1 MSEQLGVCD
10 IMRLLP
16 HRYPFLLLDRVTAID
31 REERQWAEG
40 IKNVTINEQFFQGH
54 FPGHPVMPGVLI
66 VEGMAQLSGALALTT
81 VEDPNSKVIYFMSI
95 EQAKFRRPVVPG
107 DTLRYRVDLIRQR
120 RSIWIMAAK
129 ARVDDTVV
137 TEARFTAMVVDK

>member
-1 MSEQLGVCD
+1 MNICE

-16 HRYPFLLLDRVTAID
+16 HRYPFLLLDRITALD
-31 REERQWAEG
+31 EESRWAEG
-40 IKNVTINEQFFQGH
+40 LKNVTMNEEFFQGH

-81 VEDPNSKVIYFMSI
+81 VEDPAAKVIYFMSI

-107 DTLRYRVDLIRQR
+107 DTLHYRVDLIRQR
-120 RSIWIMAAK
+120 RAVWVMAAK
-129 ARVDDTVV
+129 ATVDGTVT

>member
-1 MSEQLGVCD
+1 MNICE

-16 HRYPFLLLDRVTAID
+16 HRYPFLLLDRITALD
-31 REERQWAEG
+31 EESRWAEG
-40 IKNVTINEQFFQGH
+40 LKNVTMNEEFFQGH

-81 VEDPNSKVIYFMSI
+81 VEDPSLKVIYFMSI

-107 DTLRYRVDLIRQR
+107 DTLHYRVDLIRQR
-120 RSIWIMAAK
+120 RAVWVMKAK
-129 ARVDDTVV
+129 ATVDGTVT

>member
-1 MSEQLGVCD
+1 MNISE

-16 HRYPFLLLDRVTAID
+16 HRYPFLLLDRITGLD
-31 REERQWAEG
+31 EETHQWAEG

-66 VEGMAQLSGALALTT
+66 IEGMAQLAGVLALTT
-81 VEDPNSKVIYFMSI
+81 VDDPAAKVIYFMAI

-107 DTLRYRVDLIRQR
+107 DTLHYRVDLIRQR
-120 RSIWIMAAK
+120 KNVWVMGAK
-129 ARVDDTVV
+129 ARVDDTVT
-137 TEARFTAMVVDK
+137 TEAHFTAMVVAR

>member
-1 MSEQLGVCD
+1 MNICE

-16 HRYPFLLLDRVTAID
+16 HRYPFLLLDRITGLD
-31 REERQWAEG
+31 EETHQWAEG
-40 IKNVTINEQFFQGH
+40 LKNVTMNEQFFQGH

-66 VEGMAQLSGALALTT
+66 VEGMAQLAGALALTT
-81 VEDPNSKVIYFMSI
+81 VEDPSVKVIYFMSI

-107 DTLRYRVDLIRQR
+107 DTLHYRVELIRQR

-129 ARVDDTVV
+129 ASVDDTVV
-137 TEARFTAMVVDK
+137 TEARFTAMVVDR

>member
-1 MSEQLGVCD
+1 MNICE

-16 HRYPFLLLDRVTAID
+16 HRYPFLLLDRITALD
-31 REERQWAEG
+31 DDSRWAEG
-40 IKNVTINEQFFQGH
+40 LKNVTINEQFFQGH

-66 VEGMAQLSGALALTT
+66 VEGMAQLAGALALTT
-81 VEDPNSKVIYFMSI
+81 VEDPTVKVIYFMSI

-107 DTLRYRVDLIRQR
+107 DTLHYRVDLIRQR
-120 RSIWIMAAK
+120 RSVWVMAAK
-129 ARVDDTVV
+129 ATVDDTVT

>member
-1 MSEQLGVCD
+1 MNICE

-16 HRYPFLLLDRVTAID
+16 HRYPFLLLDRITAID
-31 REERQWAEG
+31 DDSRWAEG
-40 IKNVTINEQFFQGH
+40 LKNVTINEQFFQGH

-66 VEGMAQLSGALALTT
+66 VEGMAQLAGALALTT
-81 VEDPNSKVIYFMSI
+81 VEDPATKVIYFMSI

-107 DTLRYRVDLIRQR
+107 DTLHYRVDLIRQR
-120 RSIWIMAAK
+120 RSVWIMEAK
-129 ARVDDTVV
+129 ASVDDTVT

>member
-1 MSEQLGVCD
+1 MNICE

-16 HRYPFLLLDRVTAID
+16 HRYPFLLLDRITAMD
-31 REERQWAEG
+31 DDGHQWAEG
-40 IKNVTINEQFFQGH
+40 LKNVTMNEQFFQGH

-66 VEGMAQLSGALALTT
+66 VEGMAQLAGALALTT
-81 VEDPNSKVIYFMSI
+81 VETPSTKVIYFMSI

-107 DTLRYRVDLIRQR
+107 DTLHYRVELIRQR

-129 ARVDDTVV
+129 AKVDDTVV
-137 TEARFTAMVVDK
+137 TEARFTAMVVDR

>member
-1 MSEQLGVCD
+1 MNICE

-16 HRYPFLLLDRVTAID
+16 HRYPFLLLDRITALD
-31 REERQWAEG
+31 ESSQWAEG
-40 IKNVTINEQFFQGH
+40 LKNVTINESFFQGH

-66 VEGMAQLSGALALTT
+66 IEGMAQLAGALALTT
-81 VEDPNSKVIYFMSI
+81 VEDPTTKVIYFMSI
-95 EQAKFRRPVVPG
+95 EQAKFRHPVVPG

-120 RSIWIMAAK
+120 RSVWVMEAK
-129 ARVDDTVV
+129 ATVDDTIT